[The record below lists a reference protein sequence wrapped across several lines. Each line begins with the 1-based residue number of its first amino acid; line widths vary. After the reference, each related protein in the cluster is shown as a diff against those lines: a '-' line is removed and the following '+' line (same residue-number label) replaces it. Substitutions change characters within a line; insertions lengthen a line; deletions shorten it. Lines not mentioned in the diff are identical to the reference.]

1 MDRPESVLDEDWDVI
16 VVDAPSGTDSSPPL
30 AALYTLARWFGLPGL
45 VSGFVS
51 PGMRHSHSAFDGL
64 DGLGPCRHGA
74 NAAVVW
80 DGRADGS
87 DLVVASAGPIP
98 RRRQSGTHN
107 QPNTDLSTRHFR
119 RLLIRRAIVAA
130 GGYRGARCG
139 AAGGAGVR
147 GGLPRDAAH
156 GGDSPSPKPDGSV
169 RFGRKGCRG

>member
-1 MDRPESVLDEDWDVI
+1 MLDEDWDVI

-51 PGMRHSHSAFDGL
+51 PGMRHSHSVF

-107 QPNTDLSTRHFR
+107 QPNTDLSAQHLR
-119 RLLIRRAIVAA
+119 RLLIRRATAA
-130 GGYRGARCG
+130 G
-139 AAGGAGVR
+139 AG
-147 GGLPRDAAH
+147 
-156 GGDSPSPKPDGSV
+156 
-169 RFGRKGCRG
+169 